1 LRGIEEEE
9 WNSYI
14 ASLGRIHVIIKE
26 ESDSLL
32 WSKNLEGGLY
42 IPKVGYKVLC
52 KSGGGRRFGDLIVP
66 LR

>member
-1 LRGIEEEE
+1 M
-9 WNSYI
+9 
-14 ASLGRIHVIIKE
+14 IIKE